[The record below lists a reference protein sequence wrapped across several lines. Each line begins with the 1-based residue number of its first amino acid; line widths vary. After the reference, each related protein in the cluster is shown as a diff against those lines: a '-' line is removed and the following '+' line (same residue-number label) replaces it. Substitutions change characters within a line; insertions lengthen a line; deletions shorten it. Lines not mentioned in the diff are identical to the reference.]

1 MGKNIEQ
8 PDYDDKK
15 KFLTSCIFRV
25 KSEPSAL
32 YKCLGGFATNGI
44 NLTKLE
50 SYISGKNM
58 KAARFYVDAEGHP
71 HEKGM
76 QNALDEMKFY
86 TLEGSIKILGS
97 YLRNI
102 PTKI

>member
-1 MGKNIEQ
+1 
-8 PDYDDKK
+8 
-15 KFLTSCIFRV
+15 
-25 KSEPSAL
+25 
-32 YKCLGGFATNGI
+32 
-44 NLTKLE
+44 
-50 SYISGKNM
+50 M

-71 HEKGM
+71 NEKGM

-102 PTKI
+102 PTKIYVLRLDCLPRLLPLSPRCEKK

>member
-1 MGKNIEQ
+1 MSNKKNI
-8 PDYDDKK
+8 PKYD
-15 KFLTSCIFRV
+15 
-25 KSEPSAL
+25 KSKVFVTTIVFQMRSVPAAL
-32 YKCLGGFATNGI
+32 YKVLGGLATNGI

-86 TLEGSIKILGS
+86 TLERSIKILGS

>member
-1 MGKNIEQ
+1 M
-8 PDYDDKK
+8 
-15 KFLTSCIFRV
+15 
-25 KSEPSAL
+25 
-32 YKCLGGFATNGI
+32 
-44 NLTKLE
+44 
-50 SYISGKNM
+50 
-58 KAARFYVDAEGHP
+58 GHP

-102 PTKI
+102 PTKFKYLESHTKLIHIILGEFHGRDSC